1 MDTKHTS
8 CDWST
13 DRLVRERLIVGS
25 RRLRGLVLRLAYH
38 QKLALVSGV
47 ICLAGALWLA
57 TNDYSWEGSFSSGF
71 EMIIGATGM
80 ALVFMALSG
89 RQPDWEE

>member
-1 MDTKHTS
+1 M
-8 CDWST
+8 
-13 DRLVRERLIVGS
+13 
-25 RRLRGLVLRLAYH
+25 
-38 QKLALVSGV
+38 SGV

-71 EMIIGATGM
+71 GMIIGATGM

>member
-1 MDTKHTS
+1 M
-8 CDWST
+8 
-13 DRLVRERLIVGS
+13 GS

-38 QKLALVSGV
+38 QKFALVFGV
-47 ICLAGALWLA
+47 IFLAVAFWLA
-57 TNDYSWEGSFSSGF
+57 VNDYSWEGSFSSGF
-71 EMIIGATGM
+71 GMIIGATGM